1 MDPLIIV
8 LLVVGA
14 LVVAGIAFTAL
25 RKRQGERLHQRF
37 GSEYDH
43 QVQEAGGSRA
53 KAEAELLKREKRH
66 KKLDIKPLPPQQRE
80 AFRENWKEVQ
90 ARFVDDPE
98 RSVALA
104 DGLVA
109 EVMNAR
115 GYPVENFEQ
124 RAADISVDNPRIVE
138 NYRAAH
144 TIAMRHGEGKADT
157 EDLRAAMIGYR
168 KLFEELLGA
177 DEREL
182 AH

>member
-1 MDPLIIV
+1 MDPWIIALLIV
-8 LLVVGA
+8 AA
-14 LVVAGIAFTAL
+14 LVVAGLVITAM
-25 RKRQGERLHQRF
+25 RKRQGERLQQKF
-37 GSEYDH
+37 GNEYEH
-43 QVQEAGGSRA
+43 QVQAAGGSRA
-53 KAEAELLKREKRH
+53 KAEAELLKREHRH
-66 KKLDIKPLPPQQRE
+66 KKLDIHPLPPEQRE
-80 AFRENWKEVQ
+80 AFRDNWKEVQ
-90 ARFVDDPE
+90 ARFVDDPQ
-98 RSVALA
+98 RSIALA
-104 DGLVA
+104 DALVA
-109 EVMNAR
+109 DVMKAR

-177 DEREL
+177 EEREL